1 MRFYDEPIAFD
12 MPAPRIC
19 SGARFLPVS
28 FAIPK
33 EDIFTVGDGA
43 KSMALHFYLH
53 SSSSQFTV
61 ICFDIEHVNLFL
73 SYSHPSL
80 A

>member
-1 MRFYDEPIAFD
+1 MCFPHRSEDMRFYDEPVAFD

-33 EDIFTVGDGA
+33 EDIFTVACA
-43 KSMALHFYLH
+43 KSMA
-53 SSSSQFTV
+53 Q
-61 ICFDIEHVNLFL
+61 
-73 SYSHPSL
+73 
-80 A
+80 

>member
-1 MRFYDEPIAFD
+1 MQNCFPQRSEDMRFYDEPVAFD

-33 EDIFTVGDGA
+33 EDIWTVGDGA
-43 KSMALHFYLH
+43 KSMALHFYLCI
-53 SSSSQFTV
+53 QAP
-61 ICFDIEHVNLFL
+61 VNLL
-73 SYSHPSL
+73 
-80 A
+80 